1 MTKKLS
7 NGEFQSEL
15 SWEEAVSRYLEDHPD
30 YFQQHP
36 EALASLLLSH
46 ETGGKAV
53 SLIER
58 QVQVLRE
65 QNQVLQRHL
74 RELVSNAREND
85 VLSSRVHRYATAMIG
100 CASLDD
106 VLDTT
111 YDLLRQEFKLDAVV
125 ILAQGR
131 PSAGGRA
138 EMVPEDDKRLAA
150 LLQQFG
156 SGKPI
161 CGGKFE
167 ESLMSYLF
175 SGHAAEIKSTALIP
189 LGEKNSFGVLGLG
202 THDPHRFHPGMGTV
216 YLMRLG
222 ELLTHSLARYHQ

>member
-1 MTKKLS
+1 MTQKLPS
-7 NGEFQSEL
+7 DEFETEL

-30 YFQQHP
+30 YFQRYP
-36 EALASLLLSH
+36 EIVARLLLSH

-65 QNQVLQRHL
+65 QTQTLQRQL
-74 RELVSNAREND
+74 RELVNNAREND
-85 VLSSRVHRYATAMIG
+85 VLSGRLHRFATAMIG
-100 CASLDD
+100 CTSLDD
-106 VLDTT
+106 VIDTT

-125 ILAQGR
+125 ILLQGR
-131 PSAGGRA
+131 VTTGERP
-138 EMVPEDDKRLAA
+138 ELVPEDDNRINTLFR
-150 LLQQFG
+150 QFS

-161 CGGKFE
+161 CGGKFD

-175 SGHAAEIKSTALIP
+175 SGRASEIKSTALIP
-189 LGEKNSFGVLGLG
+189 LGEKNPHGILGLG

-216 YLMRLG
+216 YLTRMG
-222 ELLTHSLARYHQ
+222 ELLTHSLARHRG

>member
-1 MTKKLS
+1 MTQKLPS
-7 NGEFQSEL
+7 DEFETEL

-30 YFQQHP
+30 YFQRYP
-36 EALASLLLSH
+36 EIVARLLLSH

-65 QNQVLQRHL
+65 QTQTLQRQL
-74 RELVSNAREND
+74 RELVNNAREND
-85 VLSSRVHRYATAMIG
+85 VLSGRLHRFATAMIG
-100 CASLDD
+100 CTSLDD
-106 VLDTT
+106 VIDTT

-125 ILAQGR
+125 ILLQGR
-131 PSAGGRA
+131 LTAGERP
-138 EMVPEDDKRLAA
+138 ELVPEDDKRLNT
-150 LLQQFG
+150 LFRQFS

-161 CGGKFE
+161 CGGKFD

-175 SGHAAEIKSTALIP
+175 SGRASEIKSTALIP
-189 LGEKNSFGVLGLG
+189 LGEKNPHGILGFG

-216 YLMRLG
+216 YLTRLG
-222 ELLTHSLARYHQ
+222 ELLTHSLASHRG

>member
-1 MTKKLS
+1 MTQKLPS
-7 NGEFQSEL
+7 DEFESEL

-30 YFQQHP
+30 YFQRYP
-36 EALASLLLSH
+36 EIVAQLLLSH

-65 QNQVLQRHL
+65 QTQTLQRQL
-74 RELVSNAREND
+74 RELVNNAREND
-85 VLSSRVHRYATAMIG
+85 VLSGRLHRFATAMIG
-100 CASLDD
+100 CTSLDD
-106 VLDTT
+106 VIETT

-125 ILAQGR
+125 ILLQGR
-131 PSAGGRA
+131 QAAGERP
-138 EMVPEDDKRLAA
+138 ELVPEDDKRLNT
-150 LLQQFG
+150 LFRQFS

-175 SGHAAEIKSTALIP
+175 SGLASEIKSTALIP
-189 LGEKNSFGVLGLG
+189 LGEKNPHGVLGLG

-216 YLMRLG
+216 YLTRLG
-222 ELLTHSLARYHQ
+222 ELLTHSLARQHG

>member
-1 MTKKLS
+1 MTQKLPS
-7 NGEFQSEL
+7 DEFQTEL

-30 YFQQHP
+30 YFLRYP
-36 EALASLLLSH
+36 DLLSRLLLLH

-65 QNQVLQRHL
+65 QNQALQRQL
-74 RELVSNAREND
+74 RELVNNAREND
-85 VLSSRVHRYATAMIG
+85 VLSGRLHRFATAMMG
-100 CASLDD
+100 CTSLDD
-106 VLDTT
+106 VIDTT

-125 ILAQGR
+125 ILLQGQ
-131 PSAGGRA
+131 PAAGGRP
-138 EMVPEDDKRLAA
+138 ELVPEDDKRLNN
-150 LLQQFG
+150 LFQQFS

-167 ESLMSYLF
+167 DSLMSYLF
-175 SGHAAEIKSTALIP
+175 SGRASEIRSTALIP
-189 LGEKNSFGVLGLG
+189 LGDKTPHGVLGLG

-216 YLMRLG
+216 YLTRLG
-222 ELLTHSLARYHQ
+222 DMLTHSLARHQG

>member
-1 MTKKLS
+1 MTQKLPS
-7 NGEFQSEL
+7 SEYEAEL

-30 YFQQHP
+30 YFLRYP
-36 EALASLLLSH
+36 EILSRLLLEH
-46 ETGGKAV
+46 ETGGKAI

-65 QNQVLQRHL
+65 QSQTLQRQM

-85 VLSSRVHRYATAMIG
+85 ILSGRLHRFATAMIG
-100 CASLDD
+100 CTSLDD

-125 ILAQGR
+125 ILLQGR
-131 PSAGGRA
+131 PTAGGRA
-138 EMVPEDDKRLAA
+138 ELVPEDDKRLNS
-150 LLQQFG
+150 LFQQFS

-175 SGHAAEIKSTALIP
+175 SGRASEIKSTALIP
-189 LGEKNSFGVLGLG
+189 LGEKHPHGVLGLG
-202 THDPHRFHPGMGTV
+202 TQDPHRFHPGMGTV
-216 YLMRLG
+216 YLTRLG
-222 ELLTHSLARYHQ
+222 EILTHSLATHRR

>member
-1 MTKKLS
+1 MTQKLPS
-7 NGEFQSEL
+7 GDLQTEL

-30 YFQQHP
+30 YFQRHP
-36 EALASLLLSH
+36 DAVSRLLLSH

-58 QVQVLRE
+58 QVRVLRE
-65 QNQVLQRHL
+65 QNQALQRQL
-74 RELVSNAREND
+74 RELVNNAREND

-100 CASLDD
+100 CTCLDD
-106 VLDTT
+106 VFDTT

-125 ILAQGR
+125 ILVQGR
-131 PSAGGRA
+131 PAAGGHP
-138 EMVPEDDKRLAA
+138 ELVPEDDKRLGA

-175 SGHAAEIKSTALIP
+175 SGRASEIKSSALIP
-189 LGEKNSFGVLGLG
+189 LGEKNPRGVLGLG
-202 THDPHRFHPGMGTV
+202 TQDPHRFHPGMGTV
-216 YLMRLG
+216 YLTRLG
-222 ELLTHSLARYHQ
+222 ELLTHSLARHHG